1 MVRAVSVV
9 TSGLFVFTS
18 VCVERWSDVVVRVE
32 GGREKE
38 TTCGV
43 HVAVIRRA
51 AVVIRERLVWR
62 VFMVIF
68 ILGLC

>member
-18 VCVERWSDVVVRVE
+18 LCVERWRDVVVRVVD

-62 VFMVIF
+62 VFMVILLF
-68 ILGLC
+68 